1 MVMLLT
7 AGAAELSVS
16 KVVAVLTTIVS
27 KPSFTWLMVT
37 SSGMMLLLDGGVD
50 VCAFAL
56 EVLSVIATA
65 NNLHSNPLNC
75 SQSHLTNSAMN
86 QNSNQQNWMDW
97 LWTIKNWSHEV

>member
-7 AGAAELSVS
+7 AGAAELFVS

-37 SSGMMLLLDGGVD
+37 SSGMTLLLDGGVD
-50 VCAFAL
+50 VCALAL
-56 EVLSVIATA
+56 EVLSVTSD
-65 NNLHSNPLNC
+65 NPHSNPLNC
-75 SQSHLTNSAMN
+75 SQSHLTNSATN
-86 QNSNQQNWMDW
+86 QNLNQQNWMDW